1 MLRWSTPSYITIK
14 ERREREISSTMTASN
29 PLPTPA
35 PKALELYSGKCEFT
49 GEVYS
54 IYIDRDRDFNLS
66 EAGRIKLK
74 NDQYMLPHETSPQE
88 AFARAAIA
96 YASNNEMAQRL
107 YDYASQCWFMFA
119 SPVLSSAANPRG
131 LPISCLADGSKI
143 LTKDRGFVNIE
154 DLKVGEKVL
163 THLGNWKPVV
173 AKQHRLAHEDEMYA
187 LVVDKR
193 RTKTL
198 ITGNHPVLTDKG
210 WVRVDE
216 LDPSSHKV
224 KIDNHISTKE
234 IPHVISLTDHVSYDF
249 KVINNEIV
257 ATRTRFSQDFDRQ
270 VIRHKEY
277 YGTPKATV
285 LVTDEVA
292 WALGLWLAEGSLTT
306 SRRGKPNGIRVTVSH
321 DEMDLAN
328 RFMKIME
335 ENFNVRGNIY
345 TSELER
351 NGKKNSWI
359 TVNINSVVLGN
370 YFGNEFGI
378 SCKTKDIPGWVLD
391 LPRSQRSALYEA
403 FKLGDGSEQKNYN
416 TIGLSNHKLIGTMY
430 CLALSLGK
438 DVSIK
443 MDTKAGKLSTV
454 DFVSTMVEYFN
465 HKVEEFQP
473 IVSLTKLDEAKRVW
487 DIQVKDDESFSVNGF
502 IVHNCFL
509 SMVPDSREGIGESW
523 KEMLW
528 LSTEG
533 GGIGSDWSSVRS
545 VGTATSR
552 GTYTPGLIPFLKA
565 VDAITLASI
574 QGGVRRGATAVYLDV
589 SHPEIEEFIE
599 SRRATGRDESRTLVN
614 LHNAVN
620 IPDSFMEAVKAN
632 KSWDLIDPSSKEVRK
647 TVPARKLW
655 ERILEVRSETGE
667 PYIHF
672 IDTSNKALP
681 QPLKDKGLR
690 INNSNLCSEIFLPTA
705 PDRTAVCCLS
715 SVNIEFF
722 DDWSVDPQFIPDM
735 IEMLDNVLEVFIKKA
750 PPELHKAVYS
760 ATMERSLG
768 LGTMGFHLYLQ
779 KRGIAFESPMA
790 SGQNRRI
797 FGHIHSKAVAHSK
810 ELAKQRGQ
818 APDMQGTGMRN
829 AHLIAIAPNATS
841 GILCNTSPSIEPI
854 NANIFVQKTRSGA
867 FIMKNK
873 ELDRVLIE
881 NYGIKGTAYDKVWN
895 NILAANGSVQGL
907 DFLSEHDKQVFK
919 TAMELDQQWVV
930 DHAATRQ
937 PFICQGQSVNL
948 FFNDGTSKSVVHKI
962 HMQAWEKG
970 LKSLYY
976 LRFENPGKFT
986 NTSTTNNQPKYPP
999 SIPLSEN
1006 ASSGCLSCEG

>member
-1 MLRWSTPSYITIK
+1 
-14 ERREREISSTMTASN
+14 MTNLN
-29 PLPTPA
+29 PQTYQKPTTNRVP
-35 PKALELYSGKCEFT
+35 YTGKCEFT
-49 GEVYS
+49 GETYT
-54 IYIDRDRDFNLS
+54 ILIDFDCDNNLS

-107 YDYASQCWFMFA
+107 YDYASKCWFMFA

-154 DLKVGEKVL
+154 DLLVGEKVL
-163 THLGNWKPVV
+163 THLGNWKPVL
-173 AKQHRLAHEDEMYA
+173 AKQSRQANADEMFA

-198 ITGNHPVLTDKG
+198 ITGNHPVLTDRG

-216 LDPSSHKV
+216 LDPLIHKIKV
-224 KIDNHISTKE
+224 DNRVLVEESK
-234 IPHVISLTDHVSYDF
+234 HVIDLTNNVPYDF

-257 ATRTRFSQDFDRQ
+257 ASRTRFSQDFDKQ
-270 VIRHKEY
+270 AVRHKEY
-277 YGTPKATV
+277 YGTPKA
-285 LVTDEVA
+285 LVEVNDDIA
-292 WALGLWLAEGSLTT
+292 WAIGLWLAEGSLST
-306 SRRGKPNGIRVTVSH
+306 SRRGKPNGIRITVST
-321 DEMDLAN
+321 EEAALAEK
-328 RFMKIME
+328 FLAIMAK
-335 ENFNVRGNIY
+335 NFNVSGNIY
-345 TSELER
+345 HSEVER
-351 NGKKNSWI
+351 VGKKNSWI
-359 TVNINSVVLGN
+359 SVNINSVVLGN
-370 YFGNEFGI
+370 YFGNEFGLN
-378 SCKTKDIPGWVLD
+378 CKTKDVPSWVLD
-391 LPRSQRSALYEA
+391 LPHSQRNSLYEA
-403 FKLGDGSEQKNYN
+403 FKLGDGCAQKNYN
-416 TIGLSNHKLIGTMY
+416 AIGLSNHKLIGTMY
-430 CLALSLGK
+430 SLALSLGK
-438 DVSIK
+438 DVSVK

-454 DFVSTMVEYFN
+454 EFVSTMVEYYN

-473 IVSLTKLDEAKRVW
+473 IISLTKTGEAKRVW

-502 IVHNCFL
+502 VVHNCFL
-509 SMVPDSREGIGESW
+509 TMVPDSREGIGESW

-533 GGIGSDWSSVRS
+533 GGIGSDWSSIRS

-620 IPDSFMEAVKAN
+620 IPDAFMEAVKSN
-632 KSWDLIDPSSKEVRK
+632 KSWDLVDPSSKEVRK
-647 TVPARKLW
+647 TVNARKLW
-655 ERILEVRSETGE
+655 ERILEIRSETGE

-681 QPLKDKGLR
+681 QPLKDLGLR
-690 INNSNLCSEIFLPTA
+690 INNTNLCSEIFLPTA

-722 DDWSVDPQFIPDM
+722 DEWSVSPRFIPDM
-735 IEMLDNVLEVFIKKA
+735 IEMLDNILEVFIHKA
-750 PPELHKAVYS
+750 PPELSKAVYS
-760 ATMERSLG
+760 AKQERSLG
-768 LGTMGFHLYLQ
+768 LGAMGFHLYLQ

-790 SGQNRRI
+790 SGQNRRV
-797 FGHIHSKAVAHSK
+797 FNFIHTNAVAHSK
-810 ELAKQRGQ
+810 ELAKQRGE
-818 APDMQGTGMRN
+818 APEMVGTGMRN

-881 NYGIKGTAYDKVWN
+881 DYGIKGSAYDRVWN
-895 NILAANGSVQGL
+895 NILASNGSVQGI
-907 DFLSEHDKQVFK
+907 DFISDHHKAVFK

-930 DHAATRQ
+930 DHASTRQ
-937 PFICQGQSVNL
+937 PFVCQGQSVNL
-948 FFNDGTSKSVVHKI
+948 FFKDGTSKSLVHKV

-976 LRFENPGKFT
+976 LRFENPGKFV
-986 NTSTTNNQPKYPP
+986 NTSTPTTSPQQPNYSA
-999 SIPLSEN
+999 SIPLAEN
-1006 ASSGCLSCEG
+1006 ATTGCLSCEG